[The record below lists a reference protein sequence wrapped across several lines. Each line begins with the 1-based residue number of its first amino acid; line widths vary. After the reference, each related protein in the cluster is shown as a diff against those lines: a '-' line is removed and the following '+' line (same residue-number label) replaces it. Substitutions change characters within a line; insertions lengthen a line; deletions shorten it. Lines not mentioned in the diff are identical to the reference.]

1 MSQVAGPQV
10 MQPKEGASKTTSKTW
25 HKTRGDLETEKCGD
39 TIWWIWM
46 DMGLSLFLKNQ
57 EFV

>member
-1 MSQVAGPQV
+1 MNLMSQVAGPQV

-46 DMGLSLFLKNQ
+46 DMGLSLF
-57 EFV
+57 